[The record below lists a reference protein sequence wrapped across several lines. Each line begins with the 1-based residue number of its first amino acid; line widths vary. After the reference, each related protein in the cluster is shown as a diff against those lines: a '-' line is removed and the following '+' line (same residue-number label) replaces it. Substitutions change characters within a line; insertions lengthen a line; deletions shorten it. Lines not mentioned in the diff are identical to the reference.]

1 MVGPGPA
8 WPTVVMTTT
17 LAHPS
22 GSQALSAAT
31 LAEATPTDRNRAVDF
46 YRAAAMGLVAVGHW
60 LGMVV
65 VIDHGKLTGGNLLD
79 FCPGYA
85 WFTWIGQVMPLFFF
99 VGGFAS
105 ATSLRSAERKGVRPS
120 DWVATR
126 LRRMTTPAAALA
138 GFWLLALGLG
148 AAVGGFGIVALGAAG
163 GALPPLVLP
172 HHTIDTPPPPVPV
185 RLFPTH
191 PRRVGG
197 GVRPPLPPPP

>member
-1 MVGPGPA
+1 MAGPGPA

-22 GSQALSAAT
+22 GSPALSAAT

-85 WFTWIGQVMPLFFF
+85 WLTWIGQVMPLFFF

-105 ATSLRSAERKGVRPS
+105 ATSLRSAERKGVRPA
-120 DWVATR
+120 DWPPTR

-148 AAVGGFGIVALGAAG
+148 SAANRLRIGAFGALGAA
-163 GALPPLVLP
+163 
-172 HHTIDTPPPPVPV
+172 I
-185 RLFPTH
+185 
-191 PRRVGG
+191 
-197 GVRPPLPPPP
+197 